1 MSQFRKLGSL
11 EVSTVGVG
19 CNNFG
24 SRLDQGATQRVV
36 DAALEAGLNFFDT
49 ADIYGG
55 TRSEEYLGRALGP
68 RRSQVLIATKFGLP
82 LDDERKGARPE
93 YIRRAVED
101 SLRRLDTD
109 YIDLYQLHRPDPEVP
124 IADTLGALDQLV
136 RTGKVRA
143 LGCSNFNV
151 EQLNASAEAAHRG
164 SLAPFVSVQ
173 NEFSLLKRDD
183 EQTVLPAAER
193 AGLAYLPYFPLASG
207 LLSGKY
213 RSGEPTPEG
222 TRLTAPASGLRDR
235 FLKPEHLAIA
245 AKLEDYARAHGHSLL
260 ELAFSWL
267 LSHRAVA
274 SVIAGAST
282 AAQVKANAA
291 AANWQ
296 LSADA
301 RGAIDAIARLPVVD
315 R

>member
-136 RTGKVRA
+136 RSGKVRA